1 MIYSAEDRKSEKYFT
16 FLPKLFDVI
25 DNAQLKYNW
34 LITACE
40 FNVPNPIE
48 DEYFAKGYCWIS
60 GEELTDIV
68 REKEIQWIWAILS
81 GFERDIPLE
90 KVMTHPLPDFID
102 GEEICSIIHPLAKV
116 QIIAFD
122 SSATQIFS
130 TEEKLVSKFR
140 AGYPQSEDIT
150 IYSAK

>member
-1 MIYSAEDRKSEKYFT
+1 MIYTAEDRKSEKYYT

-25 DNAQLKYNW
+25 DNSQLQYNW

-40 FNVPNPIE
+40 FNVANPIE

-60 GEELTDIV
+60 GEELTAVV

-81 GFERDIPLE
+81 GFEKDIPLE
-90 KVMTHPLPDFID
+90 KVLEHPCPDFMD
-102 GEEICSIIHPLAKV
+102 GEDIGTIIHPLAKV

-122 SSATQIFS
+122 SSGTQIFS
-130 TEEKLVSKFR
+130 TEEELVSKFK
-140 AGYPQSEDIT
+140 AGYPLSKDIT
-150 IYSAK
+150 VYSTK

>member
-1 MIYSAEDRKSEKYFT
+1 MIYAAEDRKSEKHYT

-25 DNAQLKYNW
+25 DNAQLQYNW

-40 FNVPNPIE
+40 FNVANPIE

-60 GEELTDIV
+60 GEELTTIV

-81 GFERDIPLE
+81 GFEKDIPME
-90 KVMTHPLPDFID
+90 KVLESPCPDFVD
-102 GEEICSIIHPLAKV
+102 GEEICGIIHPLAKV
-116 QIIAFD
+116 QIIAQD
-122 SSATQIFS
+122 SSSTQFFS
-130 TEEKLVSKFR
+130 TEAELVSKFR

-150 IYSAK
+150 DDSAK

>member
-1 MIYSAEDRKSEKYFT
+1 MIYSAEDRKSEKYYT

-25 DNAQLKYNW
+25 GNAQLKYNW

-40 FNVPNPIE
+40 CNVANRIE

-68 REKEIQWIWAILS
+68 RENEIQWIWAILS
-81 GFERDIPLE
+81 GFKKDIPLE
-90 KVMTHPLPDFID
+90 KVLEHPYPDFID
-102 GEEICSIIHPLAKV
+102 GEEICTIIHPLAKV

-130 TEEKLVSKFR
+130 TDEELVSKFR
-140 AGYPQSEDIT
+140 AGYPQSEDINDD
-150 IYSAK
+150 SVK